1 MRYFATFAIFLAAA
15 AAQGPPAQPSVPGQ
29 SQQAQP
35 APADQPKADCA
46 LLGQVTNAVTGE
58 PLRKAVV
65 TLRVQGGQNMSRQ
78 ADVDNAGR
86 FEFRN
91 LEPGRYILTAR
102 RTGFADRAYGAK
114 RPGSRRGSPVSV
126 EQGQEMKNLVI
137 KLTPHAV
144 VMGRLLDEDGEPKA
158 GVSIRAMRFDWMGNQ
173 RQLSSYGS
181 ASSNDLGEYRIYGL
195 APGTYILQ
203 ASPPRDYSFFSAPD
217 PELSAKPEEGY
228 VTTCYPGTTDSSMAA
243 RVSVKAGS
251 ELRGFDF
258 RMAKSHV
265 VRIRGVVLNGA
276 TGKPVRTNLT
286 LMPRNK
292 GYSAWME
299 MKQAVVMDPH
309 GTFEFEDV
317 APGSYT
323 LRADV
328 MSQENRLSAFQT
340 LDVGDDHIRNLV
352 VTLNPGSEIRGTFKI
367 EGQEQMDSS
376 ASPVEVSLRP
386 WVLENYAGMGG
397 GASAEVKD
405 DGSFK
410 LTDVQPGRY
419 RIRAYG
425 VDGAYLKV
433 ARWGDQD
440 VVESGLDLTQGVG
453 GGALELVMSKK
464 APEVSGTVQND
475 DGKHLTGATVI
486 LLPDEQHRDQF
497 DSYPTSTT
505 DQNGAFT
512 VKNVRPGKYKV
523 LAWEELEGSEY
534 MDPEF
539 TKPFEGKAVSVSLDE
554 GSKEALPLTAI
565 PADAAAREKEER

>member
-1 MRYFATFAIFLAAA
+1 MTKTIAAFAIFFAAA
-15 AAQGPPAQPSVPGQ
+15 FAQAPPTQPSVPGQ
-29 SQQAQP
+29 SQQTP
-35 APADQPKADCA
+35 GAPADQPKADCA
-46 LLGQVTNAVTGE
+46 LLGQVLNGITGE

-65 TLRVQGGQNMSRQ
+65 RLRGQGGQNMARQ
-78 ADVDNAGR
+78 ADVDSAGR

-91 LEPGRYILTAR
+91 IEPGRYILTAK
-102 RTGFADRAYGAK
+102 RTGFADQAYGAK
-114 RPGSRRGSPVSV
+114 RPGSRRGSPVSI
-126 EQGQEMKNLVI
+126 EQGQEMKNLII
-137 KLTPHAV
+137 KLTPHGV

-158 GVSIRAMRFDWMGNQ
+158 GVSVSAMRFEWMGNR

-203 ASPPRDYSFFSAPD
+203 ASPPHDYNFTAPD

-228 VTTCYPGTTDSSMAA
+228 VTTCYPGTTDSSTAA
-243 RVSVKAGS
+243 RVSVKAGT

-265 VRIRGVVLNGA
+265 VRVRGVVLNGA
-276 TGKPVRTNLT
+276 TGKPVRTS
-286 LMPRNK
+286 LMLLPRNK

-299 MKQAVVMDPH
+299 MKQAVVMDQH
-309 GTFEFEDV
+309 GTFEFKNV
-317 APGSYT
+317 SPGSYT
-323 LRADV
+323 LRGTV
-328 MSQENRLSAFQT
+328 MSQETRLGAVQT

-352 VTLNPGSEIRGTFKI
+352 VTLNPGSEIPGTLKI
-367 EGQEQMDSS
+367 EGQEQIDSS
-376 ASPVEVSLRP
+376 ASPVHVSLAP
-386 WVLENYAGMGG
+386 WGSEDDGMS
-397 GASAEVKD
+397 GAYAEVND

-410 LTDVQPGRY
+410 LTEVQPARY
-419 RIRAYG
+419 RVRASG
-425 VDGAYLKV
+425 VDGAYLKA

-440 VVESGLDLTQGVG
+440 VVGSGLDLSQGMA

-464 APEVSGTVQND
+464 APEVSGTVQSD
-475 DGKHLTGATVI
+475 DGKHLTGATVV

-497 DSYPTSTT
+497 ESYPSSTT

-554 GSKEALPLTAI
+554 GAKEALQLTAI
-565 PADAAAREKEER
+565 QADAAAREKEDR